1 MEHSEFRIG
10 TEFYTGPLE
19 WQWRCTDVGRRTIVA
34 VRIKDGY
41 PTPDQAPPYS
51 DAVEHVFDEYDL
63 PGTYRQPQ
71 DD

>member
-10 TEFYTGPLE
+10 TEFY
-19 WQWRCTDVGRRTIVA
+19 
-34 VRIKDGY
+34 KDGY